1 MELFIFARLYAR
13 EGQEVAVIAAMRE
26 MVGPTRAEPGCMGVD
41 YYRSIRDPRLF
52 YVHSRWT
59 DEAAFDRHV
68 GLPHTVRFVEE
79 VEKALVHSL
88 EVARTTAIDGIG

>member
-1 MELFIFARLYAR
+1 MELHIFARLYAR
-13 EGQEVAVIAAMRE
+13 EGQEAAVIVAMRE
-26 MVGPTRAEPGCMGVD
+26 VAGPTREEPGCLGVH

-68 GLPHTVRFVEE
+68 GLPHTERFVER
-79 VEKALVHSL
+79 VEKAIEQPL
-88 EVARTTAIDGIG
+88 EATRARPIDGIG